1 MYTPAIITD
10 SANSG
15 YANRTDNGWSVLF
28 HGQAYRQP
36 LDNSSKL
43 DDLTNAFLP
52 EKDVSELNETQ
63 QEQARRVRP
72 IAYR

>member
-1 MYTPAIITD
+1 MIITD
-10 SANSG
+10 NVCSG

-52 EKDVSELNETQ
+52 EKDVTELNETQ
-63 QEQARRVRP
+63 QEQARNLTSA
-72 IAYR
+72 I